1 MLGKGKRDTE
11 RELIH
16 AEAKAESLQTLLDS
30 ALADRVELQSQVTKL
45 QDALVSARAPEA
57 YRDQQLERED
67 AERVPMDPEKLER
80 NRIMSETTEKY
91 MSNME
96 KPLFETADDL
106 DAMLARSLMQG
117 VEGPAS
123 LHGNEE
129 S

>member
-1 MLGKGKRDTE
+1 MLGKAKRDTE

-30 ALADRVELQSQVTKL
+30 ALADRVELQSQVTRL

-57 YRDQQLERED
+57 YRDQQIEKEE
-67 AERVPMDPEKLER
+67 AERTPVDEEKLER
-80 NRIMSETTEKY
+80 NRIIKDTTEQY
-91 MSNME
+91 MNALE
-96 KPLFETADDL
+96 KPLFQSADDL
-106 DAMLARSLMQG
+106 DAMLARSLMQDM
-117 VEGPAS
+117 EGPAS

>member
-11 RELIH
+11 RELIY

-30 ALADRVELQSQVTKL
+30 ALADRVELQSQVTRL

-57 YRDQQLERED
+57 YRDQQIEKED
-67 AERVPMDPEKLER
+67 AERTPVDEEKLER
-80 NRIMSETTEKY
+80 NRIIKDTTEQY
-91 MSNME
+91 MNALE
-96 KPLFETADDL
+96 KPLFQSADDL
-106 DAMLARSLMQG
+106 DAMLARSLMQDM
-117 VEGPAS
+117 EGPAS